1 MATEIDPRIRRSRR
15 MLQQSLERLLESK
28 PFEKISVGDIAEDAE
43 LNRATFYDH
52 YPDKFALLEG
62 LVSSRF
68 QEILEK
74 RQVVFDGQCSSAIAG
89 IALAMC
95 DYLAALPGIECP
107 ERRQYEKHFES
118 ALMAVVRG
126 MILCGLKQHSPPG
139 SIAAEL
145 IAATVAGA
153 IYGAANEWV
162 RMPNRCPVEEVV
174 KTIFALVSPILT
186 PPPVI
191 S

>member
-1 MATEIDPRIRRSRR
+1 
-15 MLQQSLERLLESK
+15 
-28 PFEKISVGDIAEDAE
+28 
-43 LNRATFYDH
+43 
-52 YPDKFALLEG
+52 
-62 LVSSRF
+62 
-68 QEILEK
+68 
-74 RQVVFDGQCSSAIAG
+74 
-89 IALAMC
+89 
-95 DYLAALPGIECP
+95 
-107 ERRQYEKHFES
+107 
-118 ALMAVVRG
+118 MAVVRG